1 MHVRERRAA
10 PYGDDAGDA
19 NATTGGPD
27 AGEKRHMP
35 LEEDEQAKRSR
46 GEKSKSKR
54 QRGRRSGSD
63 HSERNA
69 DRRHSA
75 G

>member
-1 MHVRERRAA
+1 MRSTA
-10 PYGDDAGDA
+10 A
-19 NATTGGPD
+19 NATTGAPD

-35 LEEDEQAKRSR
+35 LEEDEQVKRSR
-46 GEKSKSKR
+46 GEKSKQKDR
-54 QRGRRSGSD
+54 KARRSSRD

>member
-46 GEKSKSKR
+46 GEKSKKKK
-54 QRGRRSGSD
+54 GRRGGQD

-69 DRRHSA
+69 DRRYSA